1 MFEPKSNLFI
11 YWSNGI
17 PPVSYISRNNCQ
29 IHSNE
34 LHFYLWLIVG
44 SPPFH
49 DLINKHIMYV
59 QLINRCF
66 IQVKLDLTLLLFA
79 TPFCH
84 LYWAIKKRIRPL
96 LDMEMNGCHENKSG
110 FSVVID
116 FTIYRHDLIARGSD
130 VSFHQLRCQCVCN
143 WMFIYIQNLILNR
156 W

>member
-49 DLINKHIMYV
+49 DLINKHLMYMYI

-66 IQVKLDLTLLLFA
+66 IQVKFIRFNITSLCDSILSFILSYKEKNTSSPRYGNEWLL
-79 TPFCH
+79 
-84 LYWAIKKRIRPL
+84 WKQIWL
-96 LDMEMNGCHENKSG
+96 LC
-110 FSVVID
+110 
-116 FTIYRHDLIARGSD
+116 SD
-130 VSFHQLRCQCVCN
+130 WFYHISTWSDRQRFWCV
-143 WMFIYIQNLILNR
+143 FPSA
-156 W
+156 